1 MKVSKVYEVDTIG
14 IDKNGFVTGYK
25 DGGFIEAGQII
36 RIDNLFPDM
45 KDPAAFHGLEIIVSV
60 CKMYGLMYTAA
71 FRIDLKDLDAIQFL
85 KHSYDYTNPDS
96 IDAMECHKAIL
107 ALAKMYRM
115 DLGIDVDDSII
126 KLYDEIIH
134 LNDFDVYMA

>member
-1 MKVSKVYEVDTIG
+1 MKISKVYDVDTIG

-45 KDPAAFHGLEIIVSV
+45 NDSLSFHGLEIIVSV
-60 CKMYGLMYTAA
+60 CKMYGLLHTAA

-85 KHSYDYTNPDS
+85 KHSYDYTNSDS
-96 IDAMECHKAIL
+96 ADAMECHKAIL

-115 DLGIDVDDSII
+115 DLGIDVDDSIM

-134 LNDFDVYMA
+134 LNDFDAYMA

>member
-1 MKVSKVYEVDTIG
+1 MKISKVYDVDTIG

-25 DGGFIEAGQII
+25 DGDFIEAGQII

-45 KDPAAFHGLEIIVSV
+45 NDPLSFHGLEIVVGV
-60 CKMYGLMYTAA
+60 CKMYGHMYTAA

-85 KHSYDYTNPDS
+85 KHSYDYSNRDA

-115 DLGIDVDDSII
+115 DLGIDVDDSIVH
-126 KLYDEIIH
+126 LYEEIIH
-134 LNDFDVYMA
+134 LNDFDAYLM